1 MRRLLALVVIAAAA
15 LSGCGTSA
23 ADRAAQSASASRPG
37 AAGFPAQVDSCGETL
52 SFDSRPKKVLI
63 LNGTGFPNLDA
74 LGVVDHLSLRAGE
87 KNFGLG
93 QEQLQKKYDAIPTLP
108 GSDIETGGVR
118 VSTEIIL
125 KNQVDLVIGYDE
137 GVDREA
143 LRKSG
148 IKLYSPAVFC
158 KNYAVKHAIWELIDQ
173 EVNNLAAIFGV
184 SDRAQDVIAKRQT
197 AVSELTKTAQQAKG
211 SGIALYITPGESH
224 FYTYG
229 ASSMVQPIFEA
240 AGLQNSYADNTKRVF
255 DASMEDL
262 LARNPDWIVLLALS
276 STEEQTLAAFTAFPG
291 AGKLKAVANNRVVM
305 LPFALTDPPTV
316 LSVDGATALTAKIGG
331 R

>member
-37 AAGFPAQVDSCGETL
+37 AAG
-52 SFDSRPKKVLI
+52 FDSRPKKVLI

-148 IKLYSPAVFC
+148 IKLYSPAAFC

-229 ASSMVQPIFEA
+229 ASSMVQPIVEA

-255 DASMEDL
+255 DGSMEDL